1 MEFINL
7 LAQNH
12 EVKKEGK
19 EKKEKR
25 KIIIYNSFW
34 LNSFTLS
41 YSLVFKFENQGKEQ
55 VRIHVKWV
63 YCSLLRNNFPVS
75 IYFNLRKIN
84 WSKKNTRCSPK
95 HFTKF
100 NFKILKKKK
109 KVQNFEGLLI
119 QFPNPSQLKIFEPP
133 QQNHPSQMWDL

>member
-55 VRIHVKWV
+55 VRIYVKWV

-100 NFKILKKKK
+100 NFKIFKKKK
-109 KVQNFEGLLI
+109 KSTEL
-119 QFPNPSQLKIFEPP
+119 
-133 QQNHPSQMWDL
+133 